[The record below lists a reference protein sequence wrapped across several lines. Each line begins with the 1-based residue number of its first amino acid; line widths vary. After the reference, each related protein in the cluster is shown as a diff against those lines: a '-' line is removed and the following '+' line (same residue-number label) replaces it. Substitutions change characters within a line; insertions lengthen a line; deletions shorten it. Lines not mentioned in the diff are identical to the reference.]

1 MFKFFKKIRK
11 LISAV
16 ITIALLF
23 SVVVI
28 LPMFV
33 ETVSS
38 NFVISM
44 HTDSAPKLVA
54 HRGLS
59 SLYPEN
65 TLPAFYGAAK
75 YGFDAFELDVHTTK
89 DGEWIVIHDDD
100 VDHMTD
106 GTGEVNSFTLKEIL
120 NLNIDNGNGIEEQ
133 GMKSLKLT
141 IPTLEQTLDVCK
153 EWNIPPV
160 IELKDCDV
168 QYLPS
173 LKEKIDEYELSDK
186 AVIISFTEEYIEEY
200 RKLDSEIE
208 IHYLANE
215 PTKEDIDWCIEN
227 NFGINFN
234 CWLLYKSFSAITYAK
249 NKGVTIAAWT
259 VDVPIIADVMVLFG
273 AEYITTNKLLP

>member
-23 SVVVI
+23 TVVVI
-28 LPMFV
+28 LPLYV

-44 HTDSAPKLVA
+44 HTDSAPKLIA

-65 TLPAFYGAAK
+65 TLPAFHGAAK
-75 YGFDAFELDVHTTK
+75 YGFDAFELDIHTTK

-100 VDHMTD
+100 VDYMTD
-106 GTGEVNSFTLKEIL
+106 CEGEVEDYTLEELRAMKL
-120 NLNIDNGNGIEEQ
+120 VSGNHIEEHPDIV
-133 GMKSLKLT
+133 M
-141 IPTLEQTLDVCK
+141 PTLRETLDVCK

-160 IELKDCDV
+160 IEIKDCDPTL
-168 QYLPS
+168 LPT
-173 LKEKIDEYELSDK
+173 LKAMLDEYELSDK
-186 AVIISFTEEYIEEY
+186 AVIISFTEEYLEAY
-200 RKLDSEIE
+200 REIDKDAQ
-208 IHYLANE
+208 ILYLANE
-215 PTKEDIDWCIEN
+215 PTKEDIDWCVEH

-249 NKGVTIAAWT
+249 EKGITIAAWT

-273 AEYITTNKLLP
+273 AEYITTNKILP